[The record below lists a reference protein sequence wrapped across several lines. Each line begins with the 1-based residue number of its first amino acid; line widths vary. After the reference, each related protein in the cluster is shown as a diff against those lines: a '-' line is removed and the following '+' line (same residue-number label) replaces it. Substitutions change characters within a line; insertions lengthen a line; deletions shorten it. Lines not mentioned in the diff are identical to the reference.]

1 VKDLLLGEKN
11 GPRIGNRSFIVVNGA
26 EKIKTSMKTSLIW
39 FGNNL
44 RVHDNE
50 ALHKAAQADRM
61 IAVYFFDPRQFQ
73 INAYGFKKTERFRA
87 KFLLE
92 SVHQLQKNLEKLNI
106 TLLVHHKKPEDKIP
120 ELVEHHNIDSV
131 YLQNEW
137 TSEEQDVIQDV
148 QNRLPKTVSFHKTF
162 DQFLF
167 HPEDIPFDSYAQIP
181 QGFTVF
187 RKKCE
192 KHVQVRPCYEK
203 PKVFPTDN
211 RVESQLD
218 NPSLEDLGFSQFETD
233 HRSAFPFEGGEDNAL
248 ERMQHYFWDT
258 KKLAY
263 YKKTRNGLVG
273 IDYSSKFSSWLANG
287 SISARTICWEVK
299 RFEKE
304 IKKNQDTYWLIF
316 ELIWRDYFKYV
327 SLKHGNQIFKIDGIL
342 QKEYDW
348 HTNEGAK
355 EDWINGKTADDFVNA
370 NMIELKKTGWMSNRG
385 RQNVASYWS
394 KHLKQDWRIG
404 ASYFEAMLIDYDVHS
419 NWGNWMYNSG
429 VGNDPRNRTFNTK
442 SQAERYDPNKKFQ
455 SLWLQPT
462 LF

>member
-1 VKDLLLGEKN
+1 MN
-11 GPRIGNRSFIVVNGA
+11 
-26 EKIKTSMKTSLIW
+26 TSLIW

-44 RVHDNE
+44 RIHDNE
-50 ALHKAAQADRM
+50 ALHLAGRADRL

-73 INAYGFKKTERFRA
+73 IGPFGFKKTERFRA

-92 SVHQLQKNLEKLNI
+92 SVHQLKTNLEQHNI
-106 TLLVHHKKPEDKIP
+106 SLLVHHEKPEDRIP
-120 ELVEHHNIDSV
+120 ELVEHFNISQV
-131 YLQNEW
+131 FLQNEW
-137 TSEEQDVIQDV
+137 TSEEAHVIQET
-148 QNRLPKTVSFHKTF
+148 QKHISETVTFHKTF

-167 HPEDIPFDSYAQIP
+167 HPEDIPFDSYEQIP
-181 QGFTVF
+181 QVFTAF

-192 KHVQVRPCYEK
+192 KQAQVRPCFDK
-203 PKVFPTDN
+203 PRAFGIEN
-211 RVESQLD
+211 RVEPTTEIPTLKQ
-218 NPSLEDLGFSQFETD
+218 LGFSNFETD
-233 HRSAFPFEGGEDNAL
+233 HRTAFPFKGGENNAL
-248 ERMQHYFWDT
+248 NRMQHYFWDT

-273 IDYSSKFSSWLANG
+273 ADYSSKFSPWLANG
-287 SISARTICWEVK
+287 SISARTIYWEIK
-299 RFEKE
+299 RFENE

-342 QKEYDW
+342 HKAYDW
-348 HTNEGAK
+348 NSNKAAK
-355 EDWINGKTADDFVNA
+355 HDWINGSTDDDFVNA
-370 NMIELKKTGWMSNRG
+370 NMIEIQQTGWMSNRG

-394 KHLKQDWRIG
+394 KHLKEDWRIG

-429 VGNDPRNRTFNTK
+429 VGNDPRNRIFNTK
-442 SQAERYDPNKKFQ
+442 RQAEMYDPNKKFQ
-455 SLWLQPT
+455 RLWLQPT

>member
-1 VKDLLLGEKN
+1 
-11 GPRIGNRSFIVVNGA
+11 
-26 EKIKTSMKTSLIW
+26 MKTSLIW

-44 RVHDNE
+44 RVLDNE
-50 ALHKAAQADRM
+50 ALYRAAQSDRAV
-61 IAVYFFDPRQFQ
+61 AVYFFDPRQFELSSF
-73 INAYGFKKTERFRA
+73 GFKKTERFRA

-92 SVHQLQKNLEKLNI
+92 SVHQLQKNLEELNI
-106 TLLVHHKKPEDKIP
+106 TLMVYHEKPEDRIP
-120 ELVEHHNIDSV
+120 ELVEQFNIDHIF
-131 YLQNEW
+131 LQKEW
-137 TSEEQDVIQDV
+137 TSEEDKVIQNV
-148 QNRLPKTVSFHKTF
+148 ENRVPDTVEFHKTW

-167 HPEDIPFDSYAQIP
+167 HPEDIPFDSYSLIP
-181 QGFTVF
+181 HVFTVF

-192 KHVQVRPCYEK
+192 KHVQVRPCFEK
-203 PKVFPTDN
+203 PKVFPKEN
-211 RVESQLD
+211 RVGPPKNL
-218 NPSLEDLGFSQFETD
+218 PSLHDLGFSSFDTD
-233 HRSAFPFEGGEDNAL
+233 HRSAFPFIGGENDAL
-248 ERMQHYFWDT
+248 HRMQHYFWDT

-273 IDYSSKFSSWLANG
+273 MDYSSKFSSWLANG
-287 SISARTICWEVK
+287 SISARTIYWEVN
-299 RFEKE
+299 RFENE

-348 HTNEGAK
+348 HSNEAAK
-355 EDWINGKTADDFVNA
+355 RDWINGETDDDFVNA

-394 KHLKQDWRIG
+394 KHLKEDWRIG

>member
-1 VKDLLLGEKN
+1 
-11 GPRIGNRSFIVVNGA
+11 
-26 EKIKTSMKTSLIW
+26 MKTSLIW

-44 RVHDNE
+44 RVLDNE
-50 ALHKAAQADRM
+50 ALYRAAQSDRAV
-61 IAVYFFDPRQFQ
+61 AVYFFDPRQFELSSF
-73 INAYGFKKTERFRA
+73 GFKKTERFRA

-92 SVHQLQKNLEKLNI
+92 SVHQLQKNLEELNI
-106 TLLVHHKKPEDKIP
+106 TLMVYHEKPEDRIP
-120 ELVEHHNIDSV
+120 ELVEQFNIDHIF
-131 YLQNEW
+131 LQKEW
-137 TSEEQDVIQDV
+137 TSEESKVIQNV
-148 QNRLPKTVSFHKTF
+148 ENRVPDTVEFHKTW

-167 HPEDIPFDSYAQIP
+167 HPEDIPFDSYLQIP
-181 QGFTVF
+181 QVFTVF

-192 KHVQVRPCYEK
+192 KHVQVRPCFEK
-203 PKVFPTDN
+203 PKVFPKEN
-211 RVESQLD
+211 RVGPPKNL
-218 NPSLEDLGFSQFETD
+218 PSLHDLGFSSFDTD
-233 HRSAFPFEGGEDNAL
+233 HRSAFPFIGGENDAL
-248 ERMQHYFWDT
+248 QRMQHYFWDT

-273 IDYSSKFSSWLANG
+273 TDYSSKFSSWLANG
-287 SISARTICWEVK
+287 SISARTIYWEVK
-299 RFEKE
+299 RFENE

-348 HTNEGAK
+348 HSNEAAK
-355 EDWINGKTADDFVNA
+355 RDWINGETDDDFVNA

-394 KHLKQDWRIG
+394 KHLKEDWRIG

-429 VGNDPRNRTFNTK
+429 VGNDPRNRTFNTDRK
-442 SQAERYDPNKKFQ
+442 SVV
-455 SLWLQPT
+455 
-462 LF
+462 

>member
-1 VKDLLLGEKN
+1 
-11 GPRIGNRSFIVVNGA
+11 
-26 EKIKTSMKTSLIW
+26 MKTSLIW

-44 RVHDNE
+44 RVLDNE
-50 ALHKAAQADRM
+50 ALYRAAQSDRAV
-61 IAVYFFDPRQFQ
+61 AVYFFDPRQFELSSF
-73 INAYGFKKTERFRA
+73 GFKKTERFRA

-92 SVHQLQKNLEKLNI
+92 TVHQLQKNLEELNI
-106 TLLVHHKKPEDKIP
+106 TLLVFHEKPEDRIP
-120 ELVEHHNIDSV
+120 ELVEQFNIDHIF
-131 YLQNEW
+131 LQKEW
-137 TSEEQDVIQDV
+137 TSEESKVIQNV
-148 QNRLPKTVSFHKTF
+148 ENRVPDTVEFHKTW

-167 HPEDIPFDSYAQIP
+167 HPEDIPFDSYLQIP
-181 QGFTVF
+181 QVFTVF

-192 KHVQVRPCYEK
+192 KHVQVRPCSEK
-203 PKVFPTDN
+203 PKVFPKEN
-211 RVESQLD
+211 RVGPPENL
-218 NPSLEDLGFSQFETD
+218 PSLHDLRFSFFDSD
-233 HRSAFPFEGGEDNAL
+233 HRSAFPFIGGENDAL
-248 ERMQHYFWDT
+248 HRMQHYFWDT

-273 IDYSSKFSSWLANG
+273 TDYSSKFSPWLANG
-287 SISARTICWEVK
+287 SISARTIYWEVK
-299 RFEKE
+299 RFENE

-348 HTNEGAK
+348 HSNEAAK
-355 EDWINGKTADDFVNA
+355 RDWINGETDDDFVNA

>member
-1 VKDLLLGEKN
+1 ME
-11 GPRIGNRSFIVVNGA
+11 
-26 EKIKTSMKTSLIW
+26 TSLIW

-44 RVHDNE
+44 RVYDNE
-50 ALHKAAQADRM
+50 ALNLAVEGKRV
-61 IAVYFFDPRQFQ
+61 IAVYFFDPRHFQ
-73 INAYGFKKTERFRA
+73 MNPFGFKKMERFRA

-92 SVHQLQKNLEKLNI
+92 TIHHLKNNLEQLNI
-106 TLLVHHKKPEDKIP
+106 SLLIYQDKPEDIIP
-120 ELVEHHNIDSV
+120 ELTKEFNITKI

-137 TSEEQDVIQDV
+137 TSEENQVIQETQQRV
-148 QNRLPKTVSFHKTF
+148 SETVTFHKNF

-167 HPEDIPFDSYAQIP
+167 HPEDVPFESYEQIP
-181 QGFTVF
+181 QVFTVF

-192 KHVQVRPCYEK
+192 KLMQVRPFFDRPAPK
-203 PKVFPTDN
+203 PVEN
-211 RVESQLD
+211 RVESTTAI
-218 NPSLEDLGFSQFETD
+218 PTLETLGFSSFETD
-233 HRSAFPFEGGEDNAL
+233 SRSAFPFEGGEDNAL
-248 ERMQHYFWDT
+248 QRLQHYFWDS

-263 YKKTRNGLVG
+263 YKKTRNGLMG
-273 IDYSSKFSSWLANG
+273 TDYSSKLSPWLANG
-287 SISARTICWEVK
+287 SISARTIYWEVK

-327 SLKHGNQIFKIDGIL
+327 SLKHGNTIFKIDGIL
-342 QKEYDW
+342 QNNYDW
-348 HTNEGAK
+348 NTSEAAK
-355 EDWINGKTADDFVNA
+355 QDWINGQTDDDFVNA
-370 NMIELKKTGWMSNRG
+370 NMMELKQTGWMSNRG

-394 KHLKQDWRIG
+394 KHLQQDWRIG

-442 SQAERYDPNKKFQ
+442 RQAERYDPNKKFQ
-455 SLWLQPT
+455 NLWLQTT

>member
-1 VKDLLLGEKN
+1 ME
-11 GPRIGNRSFIVVNGA
+11 
-26 EKIKTSMKTSLIW
+26 TSLIW

-44 RVHDNE
+44 RVYDNE
-50 ALHKAAQADRM
+50 ALYSAAKSDKV
-61 IAVYFFDPRQFQ
+61 IAVYFFDWRHFQ
-73 INAYGFKKTERFRA
+73 INSFGFKKTERFRG

-92 SVHQLQKNLEKLNI
+92 TVHQLKKNLEQLNI
-106 TLLVHHKKPEDKIP
+106 TLLVYQDKPEDRIP
-120 ELVEHHNIDSV
+120 ELVKQFNIDHV
-131 YLQNEW
+131 FLQNEW
-137 TSEEQDVIQDV
+137 TSEETQVIQEV
-148 QNRLPKTVSFHKTF
+148 QKRVSETVTFHKTF

-167 HPEDIPFDSYAQIP
+167 HPEDIPFDSYQKIP
-181 QGFTVF
+181 QVFTVF

-192 KHVQVRPCYEK
+192 KLVQVRPTFDRPAPK
-203 PKVFPTDN
+203 PAEN
-211 RVESQLD
+211 CVESTTAL
-218 NPSLEDLGFSQFETD
+218 PTLETLGFSNFETD
-233 HRSAFPFEGGEDNAL
+233 PRSAFPFKGGEDSAL
-248 ERMQHYFWDT
+248 QRLQHYFWDS

-273 IDYSSKFSSWLANG
+273 TDYSSKLSPWLANG
-287 SISARTICWEVK
+287 SISARSIYWEVK

-327 SLKHGNQIFKIDGIL
+327 SLKHGNNIFKIDGIL
-342 QKEYDW
+342 QKDYDW
-348 HTNEGAK
+348 NTSEAAK
-355 EDWINGKTADDFVNA
+355 KDWINGETDDDFVNA
-370 NMIELKKTGWMSNRG
+370 NMIELKQTGWMSNRG

-394 KHLKQDWRIG
+394 KHLQQDWRIG

-442 SQAERYDPNKKFQ
+442 RQAERYDANKKFQ
-455 SLWLQPT
+455 SLWLQTT

>member
-1 VKDLLLGEKN
+1 
-11 GPRIGNRSFIVVNGA
+11 
-26 EKIKTSMKTSLIW
+26 MKTNLIW

-44 RVHDNE
+44 RVQDNE
-50 ALHKAAQADRM
+50 ALLLSAQTDRL
-61 IAVYFFDPRQFQ
+61 IAVYFFDPRNYQ
-73 INAYGFKKTERFRA
+73 IGPFGFKKTECFRA

-106 TLLVHHKKPEDKIP
+106 TLLVFHEKPEDKIP
-120 ELVEHHNIDSV
+120 ELVEQFNINHIF
-131 YLQNEW
+131 LQHEW
-137 TSEEQDVIQDV
+137 ISEENQVIQNV
-148 QNRLPKTVSFHKTF
+148 QDRLPKTVSLRKTF

-167 HPEDIPFDSYAQIP
+167 HPEDIPFDSYSQIP
-181 QGFTVF
+181 QVFTVF

-192 KHVQVRPCYEK
+192 KHVQVRPCFEK
-203 PKVFPTDN
+203 PKVFPKEN
-211 RVESQLD
+211 RIGLPK
-218 NPSLEDLGFSQFETD
+218 NLPSLHDLGFSPFDTD
-233 HRSAFPFEGGEDNAL
+233 HRSAFPFIGGENDAL
-248 ERMQHYFWDT
+248 HRMQHYFWDT

-273 IDYSSKFSSWLANG
+273 TDYSSKFSPWLANG
-287 SISARTICWEVK
+287 SISARTIYWEVK
-299 RFEKE
+299 RFETE
-304 IKKNQDTYWLIF
+304 VQKNQDTYWLIF

-348 HTNEGAK
+348 HSNEAAK
-355 EDWINGKTADDFVNA
+355 SDWINGETDDDFVNA
-370 NMIELKKTGWMSNRG
+370 NMIELKNTGWMSNRG

-394 KHLKQDWRIG
+394 KHLLQDWRIG

-442 SQAERYDPNKKFQ
+442 RQAEHYDPNKKFQ

>member
-1 VKDLLLGEKN
+1 ME
-11 GPRIGNRSFIVVNGA
+11 
-26 EKIKTSMKTSLIW
+26 TSLIW

-50 ALHKAAQADRM
+50 ALHSAAKAKRV
-61 IAVYFFDPRQFQ
+61 IAVYFFDPRHFE
-73 INAYGFKKTERFRA
+73 ITSYGFKKTERFRA

-92 SVHQLQKNLEKLNI
+92 TVHQLKNSLEKLNI
-106 TLLVHHKKPEDKIP
+106 TLLVYHEKPEDKIP
-120 ELVEHHNIDSV
+120 ELVKKFNINTIF
-131 YLQNEW
+131 LQNEW
-137 TSEEQDVIQDV
+137 TPEENHVIQEV
-148 QNRLPKTVSFHKTF
+148 EKRTPKTVSFQKIF

-167 HPEDIPFDSYAQIP
+167 HPEDIPFDSYAQIS
-181 QGFTVF
+181 QVFTVF

-192 KHVQVRPCYEK
+192 KHTQVRPCFDTPTLK
-203 PKVFPTDN
+203 PTENRIASTTEIPTM
-211 RVESQLD
+211 EA
-218 NPSLEDLGFSQFETD
+218 LGFFNFETD
-233 HRSAFPFEGGEDNAL
+233 HRSAFPFEGGENNAL
-248 ERMQHYFWDT
+248 QRLQRYFWDS

-273 IDYSSKFSSWLANG
+273 TDYSSKFSPWLANG
-287 SISARTICWEVK
+287 SISARMIYWEVK
-299 RFEKE
+299 RFENE

-327 SLKHGNQIFKIDGIL
+327 SLKHGNKIFKIDGIL

-348 HTNEGAK
+348 HSNDAAK
-355 EDWINGKTADDFVNA
+355 QDWINGKTDDDFVNA
-370 NMIELKKTGWMSNRG
+370 NMLEIKHTGWMSNRG

-394 KHLKQDWRIG
+394 KHLQQDWRIG

-442 SQAERYDPNKKFQ
+442 RQAEMYDLNKKFQ

>member
-1 VKDLLLGEKN
+1 
-11 GPRIGNRSFIVVNGA
+11 
-26 EKIKTSMKTSLIW
+26 MKTSLIW

-44 RVHDNE
+44 RVLDNE
-50 ALHKAAQADRM
+50 ALYRAAQSDRAV
-61 IAVYFFDPRQFQ
+61 AVYFFDPRQFELSSF
-73 INAYGFKKTERFRA
+73 GFKKTERFRA

-92 SVHQLQKNLEKLNI
+92 SVHQLQKNLEELNI
-106 TLLVHHKKPEDKIP
+106 TLMVYHEKPEDRIP
-120 ELVEHHNIDSV
+120 ELVGQFNIDHIF
-131 YLQNEW
+131 LQKEW
-137 TSEEQDVIQDV
+137 TSEEDKVIQNV
-148 QNRLPKTVSFHKTF
+148 ENRVPDTVEFHKTW

-167 HPEDIPFDSYAQIP
+167 HPEDIPFDSYSQIP
-181 QGFTVF
+181 QVFTVF

-192 KHVQVRPCYEK
+192 KHVQVRPCFEK
-203 PKVFPTDN
+203 PKVFPKEN
-211 RVESQLD
+211 RVGPPKNL
-218 NPSLEDLGFSQFETD
+218 PSLHDLGFSSFDTD
-233 HRSAFPFEGGEDNAL
+233 HRSAFPFIGGENDAL
-248 ERMQHYFWDT
+248 HRMQHYFWDT

-273 IDYSSKFSSWLANG
+273 TDYSSKFSSWLANG
-287 SISARTICWEVK
+287 SISARTIYWEVN
-299 RFEKE
+299 RFENE

-348 HTNEGAK
+348 HSNEVAK
-355 EDWINGKTADDFVNA
+355 RDWINGETDDDFVNA

-442 SQAERYDPNKKFQ
+442 SQAERYDPNRKFQ

>member
-1 VKDLLLGEKN
+1 
-11 GPRIGNRSFIVVNGA
+11 VNGA
-26 EKIKTSMKTSLIW
+26 EKIKTNMKTSLIW

-44 RVHDNE
+44 RVLDNE
-50 ALHKAAQADRM
+50 ALYRAAQSDRAV
-61 IAVYFFDPRQFQ
+61 AVYFFDPRQFEL
-73 INAYGFKKTERFRA
+73 NSFGFKKTERFRA

-92 SVHQLQKNLEKLNI
+92 TVHQLQKNLEELNI
-106 TLLVHHKKPEDKIP
+106 TLLVYHEKPEDRIQ
-120 ELVEHHNIDSV
+120 ELVEQFNIDHIF
-131 YLQNEW
+131 LQKEW
-137 TSEEQDVIQDV
+137 TSEESKVIQNV
-148 QNRLPKTVSFHKTF
+148 ENRVPDTVEFHKTW

-167 HPEDIPFDSYAQIP
+167 HPEDIPFDSYLQIP
-181 QGFTVF
+181 QVFTVF

-192 KHVQVRPCYEK
+192 KHVQVRPCFEK
-203 PKVFPTDN
+203 PKVFPKEN
-211 RVESQLD
+211 RVGPPKNL
-218 NPSLEDLGFSQFETD
+218 PSLHDLGFSSFDTD
-233 HRSAFPFEGGEDNAL
+233 HRSAFPFIGGENDAL
-248 ERMQHYFWDT
+248 HRMQHYFWDT

-273 IDYSSKFSSWLANG
+273 TDYSSKFSPWLANG
-287 SISARTICWEVK
+287 SISARTIYWEVK
-299 RFEKE
+299 RFENE

-327 SLKHGNQIFKIDGIL
+327 SLKHGNQIFKIDGI
-342 QKEYDW
+342 DW
-348 HTNEGAK
+348 HSNEAAK
-355 EDWINGKTADDFVNA
+355 RDWINGETDDDFVNA